1 LQQPQHHHVTVNG
14 IQMHYVSMG
23 QGPLLLLLHG
33 FPEFWYSWRH
43 QLEALSPFFRVVAP
57 DLRGYNET
65 EKPDWG
71 YELDVLVADVLHL
84 IETLGAQRAVLV
96 GHDWGA
102 LLAWAL
108 AIKYPHR
115 VARFASL
122 HMPHPAPLLRTLAA
136 RRRDTLLALCGLP
149 WLPEWLL
156 RRDDY
161 ALVERLLRTTA
172 ARPDAF
178 SEEEMQTLKDAIS
191 KPGVLRAA
199 LGWYRAFAHSRDY
212 LLAGPLRVEVPT
224 LLLWSTQTTDSTH
237 NLTQAT
243 GHYVPDLRLRLV
255 PGCAYRM
262 QHEQPELIN
271 RYLLEFLT
279 EQRVVPERAAR
290 GAPRFN
296 GVERTARA
304 STGGV

>member
-1 LQQPQHHHVTVNG
+1 
-14 IQMHYVSMG
+14 MHYVSLG
-23 QGPLLLLLHG
+23 HGPLLLLLHG

-43 QLEALSPFFRVVAP
+43 QLTALSPFFRVVAP

-65 EKPDWG
+65 DKPDWG
-71 YELDVLVADVLHL
+71 YELDVLAVDVVRL
-84 IETLGAQRAVLV
+84 IEALGEQRAILV

-102 LLAWAL
+102 LLAWTL

-115 VARFASL
+115 VERLASL
-122 HMPHPAPLLRTLAA
+122 HTPHPAPLLRSLAA
-136 RRRDTLLALCGLP
+136 RRYDTLLTLGSGLP
-149 WLPEWLL
+149 GLPEWLL

-172 ARPDAF
+172 TRPDAF
-178 SEEEMQTLKDAIS
+178 NEDDIQILKDAIS
-191 KPGVLRAA
+191 KPGVLPAA
-199 LGWYRAFAHSRDY
+199 LNWYRAFGHSRDY

-224 LLLWSTQTTDSTH
+224 LLLWSNETRSKAYTLALASGQ
-237 NLTQAT
+237 
-243 GHYVPDLRLRLV
+243 YVSDMCLRLV

-279 EQRVVPERAAR
+279 DRRVVPEAASYEGTSMNGRAY
-290 GAPRFN
+290 
-296 GVERTARA
+296 TART